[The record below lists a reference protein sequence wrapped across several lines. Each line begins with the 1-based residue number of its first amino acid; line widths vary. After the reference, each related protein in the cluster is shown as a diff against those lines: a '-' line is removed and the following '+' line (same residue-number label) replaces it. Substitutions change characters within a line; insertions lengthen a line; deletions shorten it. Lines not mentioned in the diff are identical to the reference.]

1 VARIAREGMIE
12 RGKKMGKTNDGIGN
26 DYGKLQGADAPAQLA
41 FVVEPDA
48 GEAGSWALTRYES
61 HAEDLGLSVI
71 DVHVVGHDTPDDPT
85 EMMVEGT
92 VAQLGAL
99 LDAFSADEASDE
111 GDLFLYFDHTPNDG
125 VPGVFDSAK
134 PIEYENAALDAL
146 RKRHHWKN
154 GGMLIGILTE

>member
-1 VARIAREGMIE
+1 
-12 RGKKMGKTNDGIGN
+12 MGKTNDGIGN
-26 DYGKLQGADAPAQLA
+26 GYGKLQGADAPAQLA

-48 GEAGSWALTRYES
+48 GEAGSRALQRYES

-71 DVHVVGHDTPDDPT
+71 DVHVEHVTPHPS

-111 GDLFLYFDHTPNDG
+111 GDVFLYFDHTPNDD
-125 VPGVFDSAK
+125 VPGVFDNAK
-134 PIEYENAALDAL
+134 PLEYENAALDAI
-146 RKRHHWKN
+146 RERHDFEN
-154 GGMLIGILTE
+154 GGILMGILTE